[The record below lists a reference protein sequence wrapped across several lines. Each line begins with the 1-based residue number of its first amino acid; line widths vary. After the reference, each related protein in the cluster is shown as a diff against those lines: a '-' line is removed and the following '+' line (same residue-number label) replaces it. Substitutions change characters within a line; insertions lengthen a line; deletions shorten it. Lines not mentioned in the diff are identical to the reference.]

1 MKRIGETMYFKLIIL
16 VVAIYACGL
25 TAFSLGIVLAS
36 KRKTWNLKLAQSFGI
51 ICFGVISNLFIL
63 WMPHCNWFN
72 AFLGI
77 VFIILPVLVCWS
89 ILVLVPDSREA
100 W

>member
-1 MKRIGETMYFKLIIL
+1 MYFQLIMI
-16 VVAIYACGL
+16 VVAVYTCGL
-25 TAFSLGIVLAS
+25 TLFTLYQVLAD
-36 KRKTWNLKLAQSFGI
+36 KRETWGLRLAQSFGI

-63 WMPHCNWFN
+63 WMPHCKRFN

-77 VFIILPVLVCWS
+77 VFIILPVLVYWS
-89 ILVLVPDSREA
+89 ISVLAPDLRED

>member
-1 MKRIGETMYFKLIIL
+1 MYFQLIMI
-16 VVAIYACGL
+16 VVAVYICGL
-25 TAFSLGIVLAS
+25 TLFTLYQVLAD
-36 KRKTWNLKLAQSFGI
+36 KKKTWGLRLAQSFGI

-89 ILVLVPDSREA
+89 ILVLAPDLRED